1 MAKKVVALVVLLIA
15 VLGMAHWIETSAR
28 PDTGRTGVEVHGDHE
43 H

>member
-1 MAKKVVALVVLLIA
+1 MVKKVVALVVLLGA
-15 VLGMAHWIETSAR
+15 VLGMAHWIEVSAR